1 MPINKICLLILL
13 STLAAGSAF
22 SQPSKTDSLKRYLL
36 QAKDDTNKVNALN
49 ALSAEYKSRNPD
61 SSLTLINQ
69 AILLSEKINFRKGKA
84 EALRNKGGY
93 HLDKASY
100 NEAMKY
106 YFESLRISGEIG
118 DRSGVA
124 KTTGNI
130 GIVYRNQANYP
141 KALEYYFKAMK
152 LAEELGDQK
161 RVAIQLG
168 NIGNIYK
175 ELADYPRALDHYLKA
190 LKMAEAQG
198 SKNVIAIYLL
208 NIGSVYVEMSKLRS
222 GSAEHEAELNK
233 ALEFY
238 LRSLKIAEELDNRF
252 LIGACTGNI
261 GNVYF
266 SIGTL
271 SAGNNTKLY
280 HSAHDYYFKALQIN
294 QELGNRNETGI
305 ILGNISSLYVKTGKY
320 AEAEDFIKR
329 SLAIADSI
337 GAYGLKRDA
346 EKIYSDLDSAKG
358 NYRGALEHYKKY
370 IIARD
375 SINNDEKKQQQ
386 YRAESRYEWEK
397 KEAVLK
403 EQADAAAA
411 VAAEESKR
419 QKVITGAVVLVLL
432 IVAVFLFNTF
442 RKNKIISAQKTQVEY
457 KNKIIEEKNK
467 DITDSISYAA
477 RIQRSLLPGEGYI
490 GKQISKLNTKDR
502 KTK

>member
-1 MPINKICLLILL
+1 MLNSKTCLLFLL
-13 STLAAGSAF
+13 CSLAVTAAF
-22 SQPSKTDSLKRYLL
+22 ALPAKTDSLKNYLL

-69 AILLSEKINFRKGKA
+69 AILLAEKINFKKGKA

-106 YFESLRISGEIG
+106 YFESLRISAEIG

-141 KALEYYFKAMK
+141 KALEYYFKAMQ

-175 ELADYPRALDHYLKA
+175 ELADYPRALDHYFKA

-198 SKNVIAIYLL
+198 NKNVIAIYLL
-208 NIGSVYVEMSKLRS
+208 NIGSVYVEMSKLRTAV
-222 GSAEHEAELNK
+222 AEQENELNK

-266 SIGTL
+266 SMGAL
-271 SAGNNTKLY
+271 SAGTSTPLY
-280 HSAHDYYFKALQIN
+280 RSAQEYYFKALQIN
-294 QELGNRNETGI
+294 TELGNRNETGI
-305 ILGNISSLYVKTGKY
+305 ILGNISSLYVKTGRY
-320 AEAEDFIKR
+320 PEAENFLAR
-329 SLAIADSI
+329 SMAIADSI
-337 GAYGLKRDA
+337 GAYGLKRDV
-346 EKIYSDLDSAKG
+346 EKIYSELDSARG
-358 NYRGALEHYKKY
+358 NYKGALEHYKKY

-397 KEAVLK
+397 KEAILK
-403 EQADAAAA
+403 EQAAASAA

-432 IVAVFLFNTF
+432 IVAIFLFNTS
-442 RKNKIISAQKTQVEY
+442 RKNKIISAQKTQVEN

-467 DITDSISYAA
+467 DITDSMSYAA

-490 GKQISKLNTKDR
+490 SRQISKLNARDR
-502 KTK
+502 GNK